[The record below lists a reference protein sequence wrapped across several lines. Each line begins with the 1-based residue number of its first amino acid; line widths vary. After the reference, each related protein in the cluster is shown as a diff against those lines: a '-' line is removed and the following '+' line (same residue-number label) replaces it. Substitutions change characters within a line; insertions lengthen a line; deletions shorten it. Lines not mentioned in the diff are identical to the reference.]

1 MKEDKFIQKRNMIA
15 RVCRCNRRVYFQ
27 PFARKVENVMPHSA
41 KNVKKITKA
50 GAREKL
56 QVVGVV
62 VPLNAGPSS
71 HKIHERDGL
80 GARGVTISHNYRLA
94 TLTIRPTPVGSNRR
108 QLSCISIRRGPTEY

>member
-1 MKEDKFIQKRNMIA
+1 MK
-15 RVCRCNRRVYFQ
+15 
-27 PFARKVENVMPHSA
+27 
-41 KNVKKITKA
+41 TL
-50 GAREKL
+50 ARERL

-71 HKIHERDGL
+71 HKILERDGL

-108 QLSCISIRRGPTEY
+108 QLSCISIRRGPRNIDFLPAIFMRQSVISNDCGSLSKARSSDGGQRLSW

>member
-1 MKEDKFIQKRNMIA
+1 MIV
-15 RVCRCNRRVYFQ
+15 RVRRCSRQTHAFQ
-27 PFARKVENVMPHSA
+27 APCARKAESVMPHSA
-41 KNVKKITKA
+41 KNGKKITKA
-50 GAREKL
+50 GARERL

-71 HKIHERDGL
+71 HKIHQRDGL

-108 QLSCISIRRGPTEY
+108 QLSCISIRRGPAEY